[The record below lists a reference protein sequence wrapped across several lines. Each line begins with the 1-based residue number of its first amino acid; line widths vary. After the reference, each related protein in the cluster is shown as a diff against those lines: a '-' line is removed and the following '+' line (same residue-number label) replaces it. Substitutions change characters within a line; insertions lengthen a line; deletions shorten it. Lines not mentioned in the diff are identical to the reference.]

1 MYGSVLTV
9 NRYAEVLT
17 DFLNDLNDVQ
27 RNAVTATSGP
37 VMVLAG
43 AGSGKTRVITYRI
56 AYLINNEG
64 VAPQNILAL
73 TFTNKAAGEMR
84 HRVDTLLHQG
94 SARGLWIGTFHSIF
108 ARLLRNYIDLIG
120 YNRNFS
126 IFDTDDSKSLIRQSM
141 TELNISV
148 ESVPVNT
155 VQGMISRAKNSF
167 ILPAEFHRNASDYN
181 QQKASQIYE
190 LYTRKLKEN
199 NALDFDDLLIKP
211 IELFNAH
218 PEVLREL
225 QEAFRYIMID
235 EYQDTN
241 RAQYLVAKMLG
252 AKHRNIFVV
261 GDDAQSIY
269 SWRGADISNILNFQD
284 DYHDALTFKL
294 VENYRSTGNIL
305 KAANSVIG
313 RNLRQIKKELISH
326 RDDGEPLTLIEAYN
340 ERNEAER
347 VGEQIRLLQK
357 KEGREF
363 KSFAVFYRTN
373 AQSRVVEDV
382 MRQNKIP
389 YRLFGSVSFYKRKEI
404 KDAVAYLR
412 FILNERDSE
421 SLIRIINFP
430 PRKIG
435 DVSIH
440 KLKEFAED
448 RGINLYDAIRCSEEG
463 GFPARLVNALSSFSA
478 VIEALKLLAENGTVY
493 EVLTELFNLT
503 SIPLLL
509 QAENTPESL
518 ARHENLQELLSMAR
532 DFSDHN
538 PDGGSLGDF
547 LENISLASDYEETQD
562 SDNYVSL
569 MTVHAAKGLEFP
581 VVFITGLEERLFPLH
596 CYEPEELEEERR
608 LFYVAMT
615 RAQEKIFI
623 SWAQS
628 RYQYGQLHHSLPSMF
643 ISEIDSSIIQTE
655 GEIFL
660 SDRKAKEN
668 RQSGSSF
675 SSRGSQQ
682 KSMAPVTNAQ
692 VTEAKSGSSRS
703 ALREGTMVH
712 HALFGPGVVLDVQG
726 SGAKQKVKITFRHAG
741 EKTLMVQYAN
751 LKIQPK

>member
-1 MYGSVLTV
+1 
-9 NRYAEVLT
+9 
-17 DFLNDLNDVQ
+17 
-27 RNAVTATSGP
+27 
-37 VMVLAG
+37 MVLAG

-56 AYLINNEG
+56 AYLIRNEG
-64 VAPQNILAL
+64 VSPGNILAL

-84 HRVDTLLHQG
+84 HRVDALLQNG
-94 SARGLWIGTFHSIF
+94 SSSGIWIGTFHSVF

-120 YNRNFS
+120 YDRNFS

-141 TELNISV
+141 AELNISA
-148 ESVPVNT
+148 ESVPLNT
-155 VQGMISRAKNSF
+155 VQGLISRAKNSF

-211 IELFNAH
+211 LELFNAH
-218 PEVLREL
+218 PAVLAEL
-225 QEAFRYIMID
+225 QDSFRYIMID

-252 AKHRNIFVV
+252 AGHRNIFVV

-269 SWRGADISNILNFQD
+269 SWRGADITNILNFQD
-284 DYHDALTFKL
+284 DYNEALTFKL
-294 VENYRSTGNIL
+294 VQNYRSTGNIL
-305 KAANSVIG
+305 KAANSVIS
-313 RNLRQIKKELISH
+313 RNQRQIKKELISH
-326 RDDGEPLTLIEAYN
+326 RDMGEPLTLIEAYN
-340 ERNEAER
+340 ERNEAEK
-347 VGEQIRLLQK
+347 VAEHIRAMRLKQGF
-357 KEGREF
+357 EY

-373 AQSRVVEDV
+373 AQSRVLEDL
-382 MRQNKIP
+382 MRQNRISYKI
-389 YRLFGSVSFYKRKEI
+389 FGSVSFYKRKEI

-421 SLIRIINFP
+421 SLLRIINFP

-435 DVSIH
+435 DVSIG
-440 KLKEFAED
+440 KLKEFAEE
-448 RGINLYDAIRCSEEG
+448 RGVSLYEAIKRADEG
-463 GFPARLVNALSSFSA
+463 RFQARLVAALASFSS
-478 VIEALKLLAENGTVY
+478 VIEALKQLAGSGTVY
-493 EVLTELFNLT
+493 EVLTELFSLT

-596 CYEPEELEEERR
+596 SYEPEELEEERR

-615 RAQEKIFI
+615 RAKEKIFL
-623 SWAQS
+623 SWAAS
-628 RYQYGQLHHSLPSMF
+628 RYLYGQPHHCLKSIF
-643 ISEIDSSIIQTE
+643 ISEIDSSIVLSE
-655 GEIFL
+655 GGSPL
-660 SDRKAKEN
+660 SDRGMKDD
-668 RQSGSSF
+668 SVSSLSSF
-675 SSRGSQQ
+675 SKGFQS
-682 KSMAPVTNAQ
+682 KPPVSSSLLPAGQ
-692 VTEAKSGSSRS
+692 PKPPKSGIQ
-703 ALREGTMVH
+703 AGAQVH
-712 HALFGPGVVLDVQG
+712 HAIFGQGVVVDVQG
-726 SGAKQKVKITFRHAG
+726 SGAKQKVRITFRSSG

-751 LKIQPK
+751 LKIQQ

>member
-1 MYGSVLTV
+1 
-9 NRYAEVLT
+9 
-17 DFLNDLNDVQ
+17 
-27 RNAVTATSGP
+27 
-37 VMVLAG
+37 MVLAG

-64 VAPQNILAL
+64 VSPQNILAL

-211 IELFNAH
+211 IELFNAQ

-357 KEGREF
+357 KQGREF

-463 GFPARLVNALSSFSA
+463 GFSARLVNALSSFSA

-660 SDRKAKEN
+660 SDRKTKESS
-668 RQSGSSF
+668 QSGSSL
-675 SSRGSQQ
+675 SSRGFQQ
-682 KSMAPVTNAQ
+682 KSMAPVTNAH
-692 VTEAKSGSSRS
+692 VTEAKSSSSRS
-703 ALREGTMVH
+703 ALHKGTMVH
-712 HALFGPGVVLDVQG
+712 HALFGPGVVLEVQG
-726 SGAKQKVKITFRHAG
+726 SGASQKVKITFRQAG